1 MTKCVLNFSVSLSVQ
16 MQEGLILLG
25 IGQRRHLGADAL
37 CVGSLVTKSLEMG
50 NKSRTYRSATHLP
63 IWQKNQAQKTT
74 EDTFPKTAFKHPTCC
89 SRLSPTLPLGT

>member
-63 IWQKNQAQKTT
+63 IWQKKSGTKN
-74 EDTFPKTAFKHPTCC
+74 DRRYFP
-89 SRLSPTLPLGT
+89 